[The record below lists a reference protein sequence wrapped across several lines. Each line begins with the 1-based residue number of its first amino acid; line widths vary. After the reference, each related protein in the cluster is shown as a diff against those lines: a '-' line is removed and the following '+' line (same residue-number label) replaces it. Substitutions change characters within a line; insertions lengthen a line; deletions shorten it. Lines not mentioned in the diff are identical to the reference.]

1 MALFVIGQ
9 RRHQLPKYVEL
20 YIASNLLIKLYRTT
34 NYVKIIVTESS
45 IVVLKILLLK
55 GRNMTRG
62 SIEKFTEAVWE
73 RYHLVGDYIL
83 DKGLSSCYAS

>member
-1 MALFVIGQ
+1 MAVFVIGQ

-34 NYVKIIVTESS
+34 NYVKIIVNESS
-45 IVVLKILLLK
+45 IIVLKILLLK

-62 SIEKFTEAVWE
+62 SIEEFTEAVWE
-73 RYHLVGDYIL
+73 RYHLV
-83 DKGLSSCYAS
+83 DKSGW